1 MDIGTDKNANMTY
14 QENNIVLSQI
24 VNSTPRSSF
33 FDELI
38 EIPNTTILLSHDL
51 FKINKIVDDIFGY
64 LSQLIGM
71 FKELRDSEMKGADD
85 IRWFYEGKD
94 GIYEL
99 VRNVENIDSII
110 SQLLGTVDAHADR
123 LPDFTSL
130 LCRFEETSDLLL
142 EVKKYLIVLK
152 KKVDIAINFVEIN
165 DNIIGTL
172 IREIE
177 QCIDIYLNLLE
188 LKLSSPKRHL
198 SKFNL
203 EVIISKMKI
212 NNLTST
218 NFSTKSLRLPTFN
231 ELDEHLYNEYLKL
244 EARISPLKVSLEY
257 LPLRIEEFNIFCKS
271 ISVANLFPHSL
282 STIEDNHTKL
292 IKRWEYLQKGLKI
305 IKRDSLDT
313 KWNDIFTYLIHEIIS
328 KCDFLIES
336 LQDKHDEQKL
346 ITDEIGS
353 TYKLCSNSIT
363 LITKAFAESTIYE
376 PSLVSL
382 FNESLVPKWQIL
394 NELLS
399 RPLDSSSTIM
409 PSYSSFSGLNGSTL
423 KSYHMFKKSPSPE
436 DSNKENFPKKSDH
449 GLGIDLGVDVAS
461 TRVPFSIEKKDRIR
475 NFLSLE
481 PNNDNT
487 KRNLQQS
494 LTNIEDEADL
504 KLEFLDNGDNENMK
518 EDDEITLVNSKTPKL
533 PYDNDHIN
541 HKISKLKIQD
551 NYESGNI
558 WYYVL
563 SAKSNL
569 PSRIPFISEDYVS
582 RGLPIIK
589 KKYLTKIKRSRI
601 PTISPNHP
609 IFNDSP
615 ERQNEIISL
624 KPPLFLISRSNTI
637 QHPSPT
643 PTRSRIQ
650 SEDEDVFRK
659 PSRKPSIIQNS
670 NSIIPSHLSRTS
682 SLSET
687 TTPNLG
693 YQQSPAY
700 RSTSPDRP
708 SSSIGSRFDDKHL
721 IQPLKCGKPD
731 WK

>member
-1 MDIGTDKNANMTY
+1 MTY
-14 QENNIVLSQI
+14 RENNIVLSQI

-38 EIPNTTILLSHDL
+38 EIPNNTILLSHDL

-71 FKELRDSEMKGADD
+71 FRELRNSEMKEMDD

-94 GIYEL
+94 GIYDL
-99 VRNVENIDSII
+99 VKNMENIDSII
-110 SQLLGTVDAHADR
+110 SQLLGTVDAHAHG

-130 LCRFEETSDLLL
+130 LGKFEETSDLLL
-142 EVKKYLIVLK
+142 EVKKYLIVFK

-172 IREIE
+172 LREIE

-212 NNLTST
+212 NYLTST

-231 ELDEHLYNEYLKL
+231 ELDEHLYNEYLSL

-282 STIEDNHTKL
+282 STIEDNHSKLTKRWEHLQNGLKL
-292 IKRWEYLQKGLKI
+292 IKRE
-305 IKRDSLDT
+305 SLDS
-313 KWNDIFTYLIHEIIS
+313 KWNEIFTYLIHEIIS

-336 LQDKHDEQKL
+336 LQDKRDEQHL

-376 PSLVSL
+376 SPLVSL
-382 FNESLVPKWQIL
+382 FNESLVPKWQTL

-399 RPLDSSSTIM
+399 GPLSSPSTIT
-409 PSYSSFSGLNGSTL
+409 PNYASLSNLNGNTL
-423 KSYHMFKKSPSPE
+423 KTYHTFKRSPTPE
-436 DSNKENFPKKSDH
+436 NSNKEIFPKKSDH

-461 TRVPFSIEKKDRIR
+461 SRVPFSIEKKDRVR
-475 NFLSLE
+475 NFLSPE
-481 PNNDNT
+481 PKNNNT
-487 KRNLQQS
+487 KRDLKES
-494 LTNIEDEADL
+494 FTNIEDEADL
-504 KLEFLDNGDNENMK
+504 KLEFFDKGDNESMK

-533 PYDNDHIN
+533 PYETDHIN
-541 HKISKLKIQD
+541 HKVSRLKIQD
-551 NYESGNI
+551 TYESVNI
-558 WYYVL
+558 WDYL
-563 SAKSNL
+563 LNTKSNF
-569 PSRIPFISEDYVS
+569 PSRIPFISEDYIS
-582 RGLPIIK
+582 RGLPVIK
-589 KKYLTKIKRSRI
+589 KKYLTKSKRSRI

-615 ERQNEIISL
+615 ERRNEMISL
-624 KPPLFLISRSNTI
+624 KPPLFLINRSNTI
-637 QHPSPT
+637 LHPSPT

-659 PSRKPSIIQNS
+659 PSRKPSIIRSS
-670 NSIIPSHLSRTS
+670 NSIVSGQLSRTS

-687 TTPNLG
+687 ITPNLV
-693 YQQSPAY
+693 YQQSPTY

-721 IQPLKCGKPD
+721 IQPLKSGKPD